1 MKLMKL
7 LCAVWL
13 LPGMAAC
20 TSISDPLPQS
30 FERLPQLSAIIESRT
45 EQTDADTPVS
55 PTDVSD
61 ESAEG
66 VVLPDPHTAQLWALG
81 NSPAIREILAELKIA
96 DAHYWQQTLL
106 RNPGFELGLMQP
118 ESGGRWRLTA
128 GINLSIIDLLSRARR
143 TDLAE
148 AEHFLWQQQALVR
161 LNEYMSEVRHDWL
174 EAVAD
179 SQKEHI
185 FQTIEEASS
194 VAADM
199 AGLLLQ
205 AGNISELDRL
215 AHESAA
221 ARQRINLR
229 NARVQT
235 LNSLN
240 QLRTTLGLSPDRRLA
255 LPSQLP
261 DWDASE
267 DTQAASLQ
275 AYFAMADQHQPAL
288 QLIEHQLQRQHA
300 SLAEIEQRVTLMRSG
315 LTLETERESDGQHYQ
330 GLSLSVAVPLF
341 DRGQAELGAERA
353 RTGAL
358 QAQASQVRLATYNE
372 IDSALQHQSVAR
384 QTLQQL
390 LEEDL
395 PRHELMLSLALREY
409 NFMLSGS
416 FDLLRIR
423 EQSLQSRLEYVDTLA
438 SFWRA
443 RANLS
448 SATGTELLVQES
460 VND

>member
-1 MKLMKL
+1 MKLIKF

-13 LPGMAAC
+13 LPGLAAC
-20 TSISDPLPQS
+20 ASIYDPVPQS
-30 FERLPQLSAIIESRT
+30 IERLPQLSAIIESRT

-55 PTDVSD
+55 PNDVTDA
-61 ESAEG
+61 SAEV

-81 NSPAIREILAELKIA
+81 NSPAIREIIAELEIA
-96 DAHYWQQTLL
+96 DADYWQQTLL

-143 TDLAE
+143 TDLTE

-161 LNEYMSEVRHDWL
+161 LNEYMTNVRHDWL
-174 EAVAD
+174 RAVAD
-179 SQKEHI
+179 SQKELI
-185 FQTIEEASS
+185 FQTIEDASS

-199 AGLLLQ
+199 ARLLLQ
-205 AGNISELDRL
+205 AGNISELDKL

-221 ARQRINLR
+221 ARQQINLR
-229 NARVQT
+229 NARIQT
-235 LNSLN
+235 TRSMN
-240 QLRTTLGLSPDRRLA
+240 QLRTTLGLNPDLRLA

-261 DWDASE
+261 DWQASQ
-267 DTQAASLQ
+267 DTPSADEYL
-275 AYFAMADQHQPAL
+275 AMAEQYQPAL
-288 QLIEHQLQRQHA
+288 QLIQRQLQRQTA

-330 GLSLSVAVPLF
+330 GLSLSLAAPLF

-353 RTGAL
+353 QTGAL
-358 QAQASQVRLATYNE
+358 QAQASQVRLATYNQ
-372 IDSALQHQSVAR
+372 IDSALQQQSLAR

-390 LEEDL
+390 QEEDL
-395 PRHELMLSLALREY
+395 PRHELMLNLALREY

-423 EQSLQSRLEYVDTLA
+423 EQSLQSRLAYVDTLA

-443 RANLS
+443 RADLS
-448 SATGTELLVQES
+448 SATGTELLIQES

>member
-1 MKLMKL
+1 MKLIKF

-13 LPGMAAC
+13 LPGLAAC
-20 TSISDPLPQS
+20 ASTYDPLPQAI
-30 FERLPQLSAIIESRT
+30 ERLPQLSAVIESRT

-61 ESAEG
+61 ASAE
-66 VVLPDPHTAQLWALG
+66 VVALPDPHTAQLWALG
-81 NSPAIREILAELKIA
+81 NSPAIREIIAELEIA
-96 DAHYWQQTLL
+96 DADYWQQTLL
-106 RNPGFELGLMQP
+106 RNPGLELGLMQP

-143 TDLAE
+143 SDLAE

-161 LNEYMSEVRHDWL
+161 LNEYMSKVRHDWL
-174 EAVAD
+174 RAVAD

-199 AGLLLQ
+199 ARLLLQ
-205 AGNISELDRL
+205 AGNISELDKL
-215 AHESAA
+215 AHDSAA

-229 NARVQT
+229 NARIQT
-235 LNSLN
+235 TRSMN
-240 QLRTTLGLSPDRRLA
+240 QLRTTLGLSPDLRLA

-261 DWDASE
+261 QWEDSQ
-267 DTQAASLQ
+267 DTQPASAEEYL
-275 AYFAMADQHQPAL
+275 AMAEQHQPAL
-288 QLIEHQLQRQHA
+288 QLIHRQLQRQNA
-300 SLAEIEQRVTLMRSG
+300 SLAEIEQRVALMGSG

-330 GLSLSVAVPLF
+330 GLSLSVAAPLF

-390 LEEDL
+390 REEDL

-409 NFMLSGS
+409 NFMLNGS

-443 RANLS
+443 RADLS
-448 SATGTELLVQES
+448 SATGTELFSTGVS
-460 VND
+460 K